1 MKFGFKRKNHL
12 KSKRLI
18 DELFSKGKALN
29 KPPFRLIFLEVTDS
43 GFFGA
48 QVLIS
53 VPKRRFKL
61 AVSRNRIRRL
71 VSESYRLNSIELQQ
85 QITTEKKH
93 LAIAFIYMGKK
104 EMSFSVIDQQ
114 MKEILADLSLKIN
127 IEKQSDGR

>member
-1 MKFGFKRKNHL
+1 MKFEFKRKNHL
-12 KSKRLI
+12 KSKLLI
-18 DELFSKGKALN
+18 DLIFSEGKALN
-29 KPPFRLIFLEVTDS
+29 KSPFRLIFLEVENSD
-43 GFFGA
+43 FIGA
-48 QVLIS
+48 QILIS

-71 VSESYRLNSIELQQ
+71 ISESYRLNSLILQQ

-114 MKEILADLSLKIN
+114 MKEILADLSLKLIGK
-127 IEKQSDGR
+127 KQSDER